1 MDTLGNRIKFLRN
14 KYNLTQEHLGEIVGL
29 HGSNIGRIE
38 NNKVYPTA
46 DILLKISAHFK
57 VSCDWLLTG
66 LNSDN
71 DSCENAD
78 ENILINSYRELSD
91 EDKKEI
97 LNLIEYKIY
106 KAKEKAEK
114 LSFSENNI
122 RHKVI

>member
-1 MDTLGNRIKFLRN
+1 MQYLGNRIKFLRT
-14 KYNLTQEHLGEIVGL
+14 KYKLTQENLGEIVGL

-46 DILLKISAHFK
+46 DILLKISTYFK

-66 LNSDN
+66 VGSISDI
-71 DSCENAD
+71 CENAD

-91 EDKKEI
+91 DDKKEI

-114 LSFSENNI
+114 LSYSENSIGN
-122 RHKVI
+122 KVI